1 VQTRDEKKYCIIF
14 INDLFKMNI
23 ITIVTNDKNKNKN
36 VFSFYLLKCCD
47 KKITTIFDVWHNK
60 LGHVNYSFIQRLI
73 NHELLLSI
81 IF

>member
-1 VQTRDEKKYCIIF
+1 VQTKDEKKYYIIF
-14 INDLFKMNI
+14 INDLFKMNT

-36 VFSFYLLKCCD
+36 VFSSYLLECC
-47 KKITTIFDVWHNK
+47 DVWHNK

>member
-1 VQTRDEKKYCIIF
+1 
-14 INDLFKMNI
+14 MNI

-47 KKITTIFDVWHNK
+47 VWHNK

-73 NHELLLSI
+73 NHELLPSI

>member
-1 VQTRDEKKYCIIF
+1 VQTRDEKKYYIIF
-14 INDLFKMNI
+14 INDLFKMNT
-23 ITIVTNDKNKNKN
+23 ITIVTNDKNKNMN
-36 VFSFYLLKCCD
+36 IFSSYLLECC
-47 KKITTIFDVWHNK
+47 DVWHNK